1 MFIYEA
7 VCASKQAKNPIK
19 ILSFHSEILGFSFIL
34 CADSFL
40 LWDGFLVSPF
50 IIMLILILVGYF
62 WQRERRGGG
71 VEGLMTGS
79 TNDLP

>member
-7 VCASKQAKNPIK
+7 EYASKQAKNPIK

-50 IIMLILILVGYF
+50 YHNVNLNSCRLFLAK
-62 WQRERRGGG
+62 EEKEGG
-71 VEGLMTGS
+71 VGGLMTGS